1 MILCYILAVKNI
13 LFVCT
18 GNTCRSP
25 IAVGLVQKALGKR
38 KDVNVISA
46 GIIAS
51 NGLPASPNA
60 IKVMA
65 EEGIDIST
73 YQTKPLTK
81 ELVELADIVFVMT
94 QWHKLEVIGIL
105 EKPGK
110 EIYLVKEFAPGNPAN
125 DDLDIQDPIGKPIDV
140 YRKCRDEIRVCVPG
154 IIKKILEK

>member
-1 MILCYILAVKNI
+1 MKNI

-25 IAVGLVQKALGKR
+25 MAVGMVEKALGKQKGIR
-38 KDVNVISA
+38 LLSA
-46 GIIAS
+46 GVIAS

-73 YQTKPLTK
+73 HQTLPLTRD
-81 ELVELADIVFVMT
+81 LVERADIIFVMT
-94 QWHKLEVIGIL
+94 QWHKLEVIGLL

-110 EIYLVKEFAPGNPAN
+110 EVYLVKEFAEKHSNN
-125 DDLDIQDPIGKPIDV
+125 NFDIQDPIGKPVEI
-140 YRKCRDEIRVCVPG
+140 YRQCRDELKECMSG
-154 IIKKILEK
+154 IVKKIASQ